1 MVDYGITGP
10 QVRAMNGGI
19 YASAQADQ
27 QAGVNQQSRLLDSAK
42 SGGAPIPV
50 PSNQPAYPEQAAGN
64 QSTQNLTNQI
74 NATKAGALASSEY
87 DSKVGGRR
95 RRHSSKRRRRH
106 SSKRRRRHSSKRRNR
121 KYYRR

>member
-19 YASAQADQ
+19 YASAQSDQ

-42 SGGAPIPV
+42 SGGAPISV
-50 PSNQPAYPEQAAGN
+50 PSNPPAYPEHATGN
-64 QSTQNLTNQI
+64 QSTQALTNQI
-74 NATKAGALASSEY
+74 NATRAGAAAGAEF
-87 DSKVGGRR
+87 DSKVGGKRMR
-95 RRHSSKRRRRH
+95 SKRRHSKRSKRRHSRRSKRRH
-106 SSKRRRRHSSKRRNR
+106 SK